1 MENKAIIF
9 AWGIFVDIIDFDR
22 INLVND
28 NLF

>member
-1 MENKAIIF
+1 MENKAVIF
-9 AWGIFVDIIDFDR
+9 TRRVFVNIIDFNR